1 MVTGPSICDMLEGG
15 RYTETFSV
23 LGSTLA
29 SSPLETCTLS
39 QMSPLASRIRP
50 CESAASP
57 LGAVTLNGFTSPVL
71 ASMRATE
78 VVRLG
83 DTEANHRLLSLSA
96 AASCGSEPTRDV
108 VPMVQSLPLL
118 GGTFEANA
126 WSWLSGTSYSLN
138 TTRAA
143 SPVGRA
149 RVVIL
154 KLPAFGPRTL

>member
-29 SSPLETCTLS
+29 SAPLETCTLN

-83 DTEANHRLLSLSA
+83 DTEVKHKMSPLSA
-96 AASCGSEPTRDV
+96 AASRGHEPTHDAV
-108 VPMVQSLPLL
+108 HH
-118 GGTFEANA
+118 
-126 WSWLSGTSYSLN
+126 
-138 TTRAA
+138 
-143 SPVGRA
+143 
-149 RVVIL
+149 
-154 KLPAFGPRTL
+154 